1 MSDPLLQARR
11 KIAVAVD
18 VSSQR
23 EALDLV
29 RPLAGKIGWVKVG
42 KQLFVAEGPAVVG
55 SLRALGFQVFL
66 DLKFHD
72 IPNTVAAAGVEA
84 VRLGVDL
91 FNVHASGGR
100 RMMEETARRVR
111 REAARLGMAPPK
123 VVAVTVL
130 TSLERSDLEEMGLT
144 GDPES
149 WVRRWAAAA
158 QAAGLDGVVCSAR
171 EAAMLRA
178 ALGSNFYLVTPGI
191 READAPPDDQRRTM
205 TAGEAV
211 RAGANLLV
219 IGRPLTQSQE
229 PGAAA
234 DRFARDIAGAL

>member
-1 MSDPLLQARR
+1 MNDPLFAARH

-18 VSSQR
+18 VSSQS
-23 EALDLV
+23 EALKLV
-29 RPLAGKIGWVKVG
+29 RPLVGKIGWVKVG
-42 KQLFVAEGPAVVG
+42 KQLFVAEGPEVVR
-55 SLRALGFQVFL
+55 SMRALGFQVFL

-91 FNVHASGGR
+91 FNVHAAGGR
-100 RMMEETARRVR
+100 RMMHETAQRVR
-111 REAARLGMAPPK
+111 REAVRLGIAPPK

-144 GDPES
+144 GDPEA
-149 WVRRWAAAA
+149 WVRRWAAVA
-158 QAAGLDGVVCSAR
+158 QQAGLDGVVCSAR
-171 EAAMLRA
+171 EAALLRA
-178 ALGSNFYLVTPGI
+178 ALGSSFYLVTPGI
-191 READAPPDDQRRTM
+191 REAGAPPDDQRRTM

-211 RAGANLLV
+211 RAGASMLV
-219 IGRPLTQSQE
+219 IGRPLTQTQD

-234 DRFARDIAGAL
+234 DRFAAEIAAAL